1 MNWDIIEVLT
11 NFIEAFLISRFII
24 KYFKCK
30 PNINTILAYIVM
42 FIPLGLLITF
52 INSIAVYEGVYIFI
66 YTIYLFIFSSIICCG
81 TTLNRLFM
89 SFLSIIIISI
99 INILTLTIFSYTFNS
114 SVYELIISR
123 HPIRLIILFVTKF
136 LFFLVTQIILFNKRN
151 ENSLNLL
158 EWALILS
165 VFVSSLLITNTIF
178 RFVLQFNDYNN
189 SLLII
194 SMIEIMIID
203 IVCYYLVAIINK
215 KNKEQQI
222 SAMTKLQLEQQ
233 EKFVKETK
241 KNFNEM
247 SKIRHDTKNY
257 LLCIEELLKEGNIE
271 KSIEYIQS
279 LKEEK
284 LSNTQKYVNTQSD
297 VVNAILNSKLSK
309 CQDNGIAIDYNI
321 TGNFSSVS
329 DIDISILLSNLL
341 DNSIE
346 ACLKCCTNPKIF
358 ITICEEKGYLHIV
371 VKNTIYKSVLENN
384 PSLMTTKS
392 NNKCHGFG
400 TLSIKDIV
408 QRYAGSIDFYE
419 KNLVFFSDIL
429 LKVNDT
435 AM

>member
-1 MNWDIIEVLT
+1 MNWDIVEILT
-11 NFIEAFLISRFII
+11 NFVEAFLISRFII

-30 PNINTILAYIVM
+30 PNINTILAYILM
-42 FIPLGLLITF
+42 FVPLGVLITF
-52 INSIAVYEGVYIFI
+52 INNIAIYEGIYIFV
-66 YTIYLFIFSSIICCG
+66 YTIYLFIFSSILCRG
-81 TTLNRLFM
+81 TTLNKLFM
-89 SFLSIIIISI
+89 GFLSIIIISI
-99 INILTLTIFSYTFNS
+99 ISILTLTIFSYMFNS

-136 LFFLVTQIILFNKRN
+136 LFFLVTQIILFTKRN
-151 ENSLNLL
+151 ENSLNLF
-158 EWALILS
+158 EWILILS

-178 RFVLQFNDYNN
+178 RFVLQFDDYNN

-203 IVCYYLVAIINK
+203 IVCYYLVTIINK

-233 EKFVKETK
+233 KYFVNETK
-241 KNFNEM
+241 KNFEEM

-257 LLCIEELLKEGNIE
+257 LLCIEELLKEGNID

-284 LSNTQKYVNTQSD
+284 LINTRKYVNTQSD
-297 VVNAILNSKLSK
+297 VVNAIINSKFSK
-309 CQDNGIAIDYNI
+309 CQDKGIDIDYHI

-346 ACLKCCTNPKIF
+346 ACLKCRTNSKIF

-371 VKNTIYKSVLENN
+371 VKNTINQSILENN
-384 PSLMTTKS
+384 PTLKTTKS
-392 NNKCHGFG
+392 NNQYHGFG

-408 QRYAGSIDFYE
+408 HKYDGSIDFYE

-429 LKVNDT
+429 LKINGT
-435 AM
+435 